1 MKRRDMIVDFP
12 RPLVPLAALSACFL
26 LGGALGAVF
35 GGLMS
40 ETSAQELADY
50 LSTYF
55 TLAREGGVTVEFW
68 SVAWEQF
75 RLLIAVILLGLT
87 ALGAAGIPLLFGVRG
102 FLLAFSVAGLCRVF
116 GAAGLVPALF
126 LFGLPAFF
134 WAPILFLTGG
144 QCLNG
149 AWVLLRRLLLE
160 SREPLPFTSAYWGRL
175 GLWAAA
181 MMVCVMLEYL
191 AAPVLLSC
199 SGQACVVVCCLR
211 IERV

>member
-134 WAPILFLTGG
+134 WAPILFLAGG

-191 AAPVLLSC
+191 AAPVLLS
-199 SGQACVVVCCLR
+199 AAAKLVL
-211 IERV
+211 

>member
-50 LSTYF
+50 LSSYF

-75 RLLIAVILLGLT
+75 RLLITVVLLGLT

-144 QCLNG
+144 QCLDG

-191 AAPVLLSC
+191 AAPVLLS
-199 SGQACVVVCCLR
+199 AAAKLVL
-211 IERV
+211 

>member
-75 RLLIAVILLGLT
+75 RLLITVVLLGLT

-116 GAAGLVPALF
+116 GVAGLVPALF

-144 QCLNG
+144 QCLDG

-191 AAPVLLSC
+191 AAPVLLS
-199 SGQACVVVCCLR
+199 AAAKLVL
-211 IERV
+211 

>member
-102 FLLAFSVAGLCRVF
+102 FLLAFSVAGLCRIF

-134 WAPILFLTGG
+134 WTPILFLTGG

-191 AAPVLLSC
+191 AAPVLLS
-199 SGQACVVVCCLR
+199 AAAKLVL
-211 IERV
+211 

>member
-75 RLLIAVILLGLT
+75 RLLITVVLLGLT

-144 QCLNG
+144 QCLDG

-160 SREPLPFTSAYWGRL
+160 
-175 GLWAAA
+175 
-181 MMVCVMLEYL
+181 
-191 AAPVLLSC
+191 LSLIHIF
-199 SGQACVVVCCLR
+199 GN
-211 IERV
+211 

>member
-102 FLLAFSVAGLCRVF
+102 FLLAFSVAGLCRVC

-191 AAPVLLSC
+191 AAPVLLS
-199 SGQACVVVCCLR
+199 AVAKLVL
-211 IERV
+211 

>member
-160 SREPLPFTSAYWGRL
+160 SQEPLPFTSAYWGRL

-191 AAPVLLSC
+191 AAPVLLS
-199 SGQACVVVCCLR
+199 AAAKLVL
-211 IERV
+211 

>member
-26 LGGALGAVF
+26 LGGALGADF

-102 FLLAFSVAGLCRVF
+102 FLLAFSVSGLCRVF

-191 AAPVLLSC
+191 AAPVLLS
-199 SGQACVVVCCLR
+199 AAAKLVL
-211 IERV
+211 

>member
-50 LSTYF
+50 LSIYF

-191 AAPVLLSC
+191 AAPVLLS
-199 SGQACVVVCCLR
+199 AAAKLVL
-211 IERV
+211 

>member
-50 LSTYF
+50 LSSYF

-75 RLLIAVILLGLT
+75 RLLITVVLLGLT

-144 QCLNG
+144 QCLDG

-175 GLWAAA
+175 GLLAAA

-191 AAPVLLSC
+191 AAPVLLS
-199 SGQACVVVCCLR
+199 AAAKLVL
-211 IERV
+211 

>member
-102 FLLAFSVAGLCRVF
+102 FLLAFSVSGLCRVF

-160 SREPLPFTSAYWGRL
+160 SWEPLPFTSAYWGRL

-191 AAPVLLSC
+191 AAPVLLS
-199 SGQACVVVCCLR
+199 AAAKLVF
-211 IERV
+211 

>member
-12 RPLVPLAALSACFL
+12 RPLVPLAALSTCFL

-191 AAPVLLSC
+191 AAPVLLS
-199 SGQACVVVCCLR
+199 AAAKLVL
-211 IERV
+211 

>member
-191 AAPVLLSC
+191 AAPVLLN
-199 SGQACVVVCCLR
+199 AAAKLVL
-211 IERV
+211 

>member
-68 SVAWEQF
+68 SVALEQF

-191 AAPVLLSC
+191 AAPVLLS
-199 SGQACVVVCCLR
+199 AAAKLVL
-211 IERV
+211 

>member
-12 RPLVPLAALSACFL
+12 RPLVPLATLSACFL

-50 LSTYF
+50 LSSYF

-75 RLLIAVILLGLT
+75 RLLITVVLLGLT

-144 QCLNG
+144 QCLDG

-191 AAPVLLSC
+191 AAPVLLS
-199 SGQACVVVCCLR
+199 ATAKLVL
-211 IERV
+211 

>member
-102 FLLAFSVAGLCRVF
+102 FLLAFSVSGLCRVF

-134 WAPILFLTGG
+134 WAPILVLTGG

-191 AAPVLLSC
+191 AALKSTGAAAKLVL
-199 SGQACVVVCCLR
+199 
-211 IERV
+211 

>member
-1 MKRRDMIVDFP
+1 M
-12 RPLVPLAALSACFL
+12 
-26 LGGALGAVF
+26 
-35 GGLMS
+35 
-40 ETSAQELADY
+40 
-50 LSTYF
+50 
-55 TLAREGGVTVEFW
+55 TVEFW

-102 FLLAFSVAGLCRVF
+102 FLLAFSVSGLCRVF

-191 AAPVLLSC
+191 AAPVLLS
-199 SGQACVVVCCLR
+199 AAAKLVL
-211 IERV
+211 

>member
-26 LGGALGAVF
+26 LGGALDAVF

-75 RLLIAVILLGLT
+75 RLLITVVLLGLT

-144 QCLNG
+144 QCLDG

-191 AAPVLLSC
+191 AAPVLLS
-199 SGQACVVVCCLR
+199 AAAKLVL
-211 IERV
+211 

>member
-102 FLLAFSVAGLCRVF
+102 FLLAFSVSGL
-116 GAAGLVPALF
+116 
-126 LFGLPAFF
+126 
-134 WAPILFLTGG
+134 
-144 QCLNG
+144 
-149 AWVLLRRLLLE
+149 
-160 SREPLPFTSAYWGRL
+160 
-175 GLWAAA
+175 
-181 MMVCVMLEYL
+181 
-191 AAPVLLSC
+191 
-199 SGQACVVVCCLR
+199 
-211 IERV
+211 

>member
-35 GGLMS
+35 GELMS

-102 FLLAFSVAGLCRVF
+102 FLLAFSVSGLCRVF

-191 AAPVLLSC
+191 AAPVLLS
-199 SGQACVVVCCLR
+199 AAAKLVL
-211 IERV
+211 

>member
-12 RPLVPLAALSACFL
+12 RPLVPLATLSACFL

-102 FLLAFSVAGLCRVF
+102 V
-116 GAAGLVPALF
+116 VPALF

-191 AAPVLLSC
+191 AAPVLLS
-199 SGQACVVVCCLR
+199 AAAKLVL
-211 IERV
+211 

>member
-134 WAPILFLTGG
+134 WAPILFLTGS

-149 AWVLLRRLLLE
+149 SWVLLRRLMLE

-175 GLWAAA
+175 GLWGAA

-191 AAPVLLSC
+191 AAPVVLTAAAKL
-199 SGQACVVVCCLR
+199 VL
-211 IERV
+211 

>member
-102 FLLAFSVAGLCRVF
+102 FCWRSLCRGCAGCLALRAGT
-116 GAAGLVPALF
+116 GAVPVWPAGVLLGSYPVPDGRAVSERR
-126 LFGLPAFF
+126 
-134 WAPILFLTGG
+134 
-144 QCLNG
+144 
-149 AWVLLRRLLLE
+149 WVLLRRLLLE

-191 AAPVLLSC
+191 PRRC
-199 SGQACVVVCCLR
+199 F
-211 IERV
+211 

>member
-50 LSTYF
+50 LSSYF

-68 SVAWEQF
+68 PVAWEQF

-116 GAAGLVPALF
+116 GVAGLVPALF

-144 QCLNG
+144 QCLDG

-191 AAPVLLSC
+191 AAPVLLS
-199 SGQACVVVCCLR
+199 AAAKLVL
-211 IERV
+211 

>member
-12 RPLVPLAALSACFL
+12 RPLVPLAALSACFH

-175 GLWAAA
+175 GLWTAA

-191 AAPVLLSC
+191 AAPVLLS
-199 SGQACVVVCCLR
+199 AAAKLVL
-211 IERV
+211 

>member
-191 AAPVLLSC
+191 AAPVLLS
-199 SGQACVVVCCLR
+199 AATKLVL
-211 IERV
+211 

>member
-12 RPLVPLAALSACFL
+12 RPLVPLATLSACFL
-26 LGGALGAVF
+26 LGGALGAVC

-75 RLLIAVILLGLT
+75 RLLIAVIVLGLT

-175 GLWAAA
+175 GLWTAA

-191 AAPVLLSC
+191 AAPVLLS
-199 SGQACVVVCCLR
+199 AAAKLVL
-211 IERV
+211 

>member
-12 RPLVPLAALSACFL
+12 RPLAPLAALSACFL
-26 LGGALGAVF
+26 LGGVLGAAF

-40 ETSAQELADY
+40 DACAQELADY
-50 LSTYF
+50 LTAYL

-68 SVAWEQF
+68 PVAWEQF
-75 RLLIAVILLGLT
+75 RLLLAVILLGLT
-87 ALGAAGIPLLFGVRG
+87 ALGVAGIPVLFGVRG

-116 GAAGLVPALF
+116 GAAGLVPGVF

-149 AWVLLRRLLLE
+149 AWVLLRRLMLE
-160 SREPLPFTSAYWGRL
+160 SREPLPFTPTYWGRL
-175 GLWAAA
+175 GLWGAA

-191 AAPVLLSC
+191 AAPVLLT
-199 SGQACVVVCCLR
+199 AAAKLVL
-211 IERV
+211 

>member
-102 FLLAFSVAGLCRVF
+102 FLLAFSVSGLCRVF

-160 SREPLPFTSAYWGRL
+160 SWEPLPFTSAYWGRL

-191 AAPVLLSC
+191 AAPVLLS
-199 SGQACVVVCCLR
+199 AAAKLVL
-211 IERV
+211 

>member
-149 AWVLLRRLLLE
+149 AWVLLRLLLLE

-191 AAPVLLSC
+191 AAPVLLS
-199 SGQACVVVCCLR
+199 AAAKLVL
-211 IERV
+211 

>member
-102 FLLAFSVAGLCRVF
+102 FLLAFSVSGLCRVF

-126 LFGLPAFF
+126 LFGLPAFV

-191 AAPVLLSC
+191 AAPVLLS
-199 SGQACVVVCCLR
+199 AAAKLVL
-211 IERV
+211 

>member
-149 AWVLLRRLLLE
+149 ACVLLRRLLLE

-191 AAPVLLSC
+191 AAPVLLS
-199 SGQACVVVCCLR
+199 AAAKLVL
-211 IERV
+211 

>member
-75 RLLIAVILLGLT
+75 RLLITVVLLGLT

-102 FLLAFSVAGLCRVF
+102 FLLAFSVSGLCRVF

-144 QCLNG
+144 QCLDG

-191 AAPVLLSC
+191 AAPVLLS
-199 SGQACVVVCCLR
+199 AAAKLVL
-211 IERV
+211 